1 MLGLII
7 AAVAGSLF
15 CLSTVILRKG
25 IYWSGESF
33 SAAPI
38 TCFTGVIFF
47 GLAIPVTGEGGQLF
61 SLSWKGMAYLSGAG
75 VLHFTIGRLVAY
87 TAMRLI
93 GANRT
98 SPITSCL
105 ILVSVLLGVIFLGE
119 PLTVYL
125 VIATFLILVGIFV
138 ISSTG
143 GAGGKEGGGPRA
155 IVTMGVLA
163 AIGGAI
169 CWGVS
174 PLLIKI
180 GLQGG
185 VSPQVGAFVSYAA
198 ASIAIGLTLVFPQN
212 YRKLGRLSRKA
223 FTMIIVASTVLATA
237 HLLRYIAID
246 LSPVSLVTTVF
257 SSISMLL
264 VFPVSF
270 LINREIEVFSWKV
283 ILGAGIITAGI
294 ILVFLAA

>member
-1 MLGLII
+1 MVGLVI
-7 AAVAGSLF
+7 AAVAGLLF
-15 CLSTVILRKG
+15 CLSTVLLRRG
-25 IYWSGESF
+25 IHLSSESF
-33 SAAPI
+33 TAAPI

-47 GLAIPVTGEGGQLF
+47 GLAILATGEAGKLF
-61 SLSWKGMAYLSGAG
+61 SLSWKGVAYLAGAG

-87 TAMRLI
+87 TGMRLI

-125 VIATFLILVGIFV
+125 VIATFLILAGIFF

-143 GAGGKEGGGPRA
+143 GAGKQEGGASRA
-155 IVTMGVLA
+155 MMTMGVLA
-163 AIGGAI
+163 AVGGAI

-174 PLLIKI
+174 PTLIKI

-185 VSPQVGAFVSYAA
+185 VSPQLGAFVSYAA
-198 ASIAIGLTLVFPQN
+198 ASIAIGLTLIYPQN
-212 YRKLGRLSRKA
+212 YRKLRGLSRKA
-223 FTMIIVASTVLATA
+223 LTVVIGASVILSIA
-237 HLLRYIAID
+237 HLGRYIAID

-257 SSISMLL
+257 SSISTLL

-283 ILGAGIITAGI
+283 ILGAVVITAGI
-294 ILVFLAA
+294 ILVFIAA